1 MSITKK
7 AVWIEPIKIVVVVTG
22 SLTVEVGDGMG
33 FSNGDER
40 VRSKVGG
47 VQDQS

>member
-1 MSITKK
+1 MSINKK

-22 SLTVEVGDGMG
+22 SLVEVGDGMG
-33 FSNGDER
+33 FSDGDER

-47 VQDQS
+47 VEDQS